1 MTEVSFLKAEVANA
15 QSHQVEQF
23 KSLAKYIDDN
33 VFHPKRVSALVNE
46 ISVEINKQIEESI
59 SHGWSFC
66 NSVFYCEDIEN
77 TVEFHQAI
85 EIITVLLKE
94 SGYRVNEFHT
104 YSKSWQHTSG
114 KYGYLYIGWSD
125 YDLDI
130 VK

>member
-1 MTEVSFLKAEVANA
+1 MTEISFLKAEVANA
-15 QSHQVEQF
+15 QTHQVEQI
-23 KSLAKYIDDN
+23 KSFAKCIDDN
-33 VFHPKRVSALVNE
+33 VFHPKRVSALINKISIE
-46 ISVEINKQIEESI
+46 IKKQIEESI

-77 TVEFHQAI
+77 TIEFQEAI
-85 EIITVLLKE
+85 EFIIMFLKE
-94 SGYRVNEFHT
+94 GGYRVNDFYT

-130 VK
+130 VR